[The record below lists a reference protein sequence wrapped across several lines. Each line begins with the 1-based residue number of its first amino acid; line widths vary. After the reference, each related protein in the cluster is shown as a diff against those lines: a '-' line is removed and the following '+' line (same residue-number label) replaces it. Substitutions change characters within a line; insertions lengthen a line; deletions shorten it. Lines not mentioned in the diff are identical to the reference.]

1 MTLTNLYLILTS
13 PYLKRNQGSLRQA
26 HTGFINKAIKLH
38 LKVEVSYLKLFLIL
52 QSYYILKEAKQ
63 YYSHQI
69 HVRIYQVTLNMYMMK
84 LLRQKV
90 DFDYD
95 IKTVFKANITDRR
108 KWRDKFRLP
117 YLLGKADYIFVD
129 DFHPLIYTVRF
140 RPSQE
145 IIQVWHAVGAFK
157 TVGFSRTGKKVVR
170 LLIH

>member
-1 MTLTNLYLILTS
+1 
-13 PYLKRNQGSLRQA
+13 
-26 HTGFINKAIKLH
+26 
-38 LKVEVSYLKLFLIL
+38 
-52 QSYYILKEAKQ
+52 
-63 YYSHQI
+63 
-69 HVRIYQVTLNMYMMK
+69 MM
-84 LLRQKV
+84 
-90 DFDYD
+90 

-140 RPSQE
+140 RPSKE

-157 TVGFSRTGKKVVR
+157 QLALVVQVKRVVR